1 MLTSIR
7 QKLIL
12 ASCALFPGF
21 TAGAATLSVEDAKD
35 VAADFFQSSELYRLA
50 DRDAFTLVYTATD
63 DALNPVC
70 YVFNAKDGQGF
81 VIVSAED
88 NTIPVI
94 GYSYSSVWHTDA
106 LPEAAT
112 GLLSTPVAAVY
123 DGSSMARAPRMGAAS
138 SQKLLTTPTWS
149 QEAPFNNNIPNRRL
163 TGCVGVALA
172 EIMKYHSFPASRPAS
187 LVNAGQSSDYA
198 WSTMRNDNYRS
209 GYTNEEADAVA
220 TLVADAA
227 IAIGTDFGMSSSS
240 AFEVKVPYALS
251 SMFGYD
257 AGVSYKKRSEL
268 DRATWDDIIVAEI
281 DADRPVLY
289 CGQDVSAGHAFVC
302 DGYEMRGDTPYLHIN
317 WGWGGSADGYYASDA
332 LNPVVSK
339 AHHYNDLMTIVYN
352 IKPATNALE
361 WSPIHVTSDEQQV
374 GLTLDVEDIT
384 RGAFTVRVG
393 ALKNI
398 SNTDFN
404 GKLSVALF
412 DAAGNQK
419 ALLNDGS
426 NFTLWALQIRKYIDF
441 NCTLPSGVSVGDSD
455 VVRLV
460 TQASGDSKWL
470 PVAGDLLAPGEMLAK
485 NASIPYFNI
494 TLPAS
499 SSDAEVS
506 ANELRVIKG
515 RDYSFKVVPQSVDKV
530 ITVKANGF
538 ILTPDAS
545 NNYKLVN
552 VLADQT
558 VILVIQNAAD
568 VLEKST
574 LWVEAGKLQ
583 TMLDENETS
592 SIKDLTLFGT
602 MNAEDFAFIRERMRI
617 NRLDISQVNIVASGA
632 NPANALPKNAFRDY
646 RCLQTIILPSNLN
659 TFKNACLGNTGLT
672 SIEIPAS
679 VATWEY
685 NVFAGCNQLREVTVR
700 RSSPAW
706 VNWCV
711 FTGTPQT
718 KLTVPVGA
726 TAAYKAKEYWQDF
739 KEIVEEDPVPATT
752 FSLTVAEKKGLKF
765 TAITEGTK
773 FNKGENYEF
782 RLETDDSFEDATMMV
797 YANSTRL
804 TADANGVYR
813 ATINSNTLIHAEFK
827 QPQSTTVDQTWKL
840 TGDLGGIGLVTD
852 VVNVPFNKVFT
863 VRANAI
869 KIPQG
874 DDAAKFYGMVLT
886 DKNGNIKEFISSIIS
901 NYYSRNGETTTYNF
915 YCQVKEAQVKEGN
928 QLRLATSYNKKDWQ
942 LVGGADNTI
951 TDRLEAI
958 NNPVIYH
965 NVTMPESVTGA
976 RIDGGASQV
985 VRGMPFNVKVTA
997 INPAQRVTVSING
1010 ETKATNVPVANVS
1023 VPAVLEDLDVTITVK
1038 DADAGD
1044 YMVFN
1049 IQEGQ
1054 LASKL
1059 ADCPDRV
1066 KLMGNMLVS
1075 DFDAL
1080 RAHASV
1086 IIDLDMS
1093 DVTIKGAMMTGNSI
1107 PENAFAPTTPGSLSA
1122 LRTIILPNN
1131 LERIDKNAFAR
1142 CTQISELTIPANVTY
1157 IGDGAFASCVG
1168 LKKIIAK
1175 PKVAPVCGNMSPFP
1189 QNAFKISLE
1198 VPKGSEESYSV
1209 PSTWWSKLDL
1219 YQTPAEHKDYYWVK
1233 INDRSRVGVYDY
1245 NGDLNNV
1252 AVGSA
1257 DVEFILELPNCQ
1269 QPKTRKDFRT
1279 FLRPGVAFKLYDN
1292 GADVFANPTPY
1303 QYEVSNIRV
1312 YPYQHWSMT
1321 AGRHGIRFLH
1331 SSTSGPW
1338 MPQNHE
1344 IDIWFYYSINFENKE
1359 GANGIQAQIIEMP
1372 EGCEWRNVPMVYFQY
1387 NVGNSPYPNSEVKP
1401 VLYKEGSEIK
1411 FKLTDIPSKT
1421 EPVVNLMT
1429 KVMTK
1434 AGETPEY
1441 EEREMVLE
1449 PQSGVYTI
1457 PALQGDTWIRISG
1470 VTHYDEGDAIPADAL
1485 SSFDKEDVV
1494 SFTELTVTGEMGEEE
1509 FEMIRD
1515 NFDSVESLDLS
1526 GIENESIPEGAFA
1539 GMENLQEV
1547 TLPETVTEIGAG
1559 AFEGCTN
1566 IATLTLPS
1574 VAAIGEGAF
1583 EGCTSL
1589 TSLIIPS
1596 AGKAPANAPARVRA
1610 RVAAGTAIT
1619 AESFKGMNP
1628 NCLIYLGSIDIPN
1641 AEDLNIILSIGQNRV
1656 AASDIILDGNYAFSA
1671 PAGFNLGD
1679 HQISFTVD
1687 ISGSLGSDDISGWKG
1702 LMLPFTPSKWSIDPK
1717 IDEEIEKREG
1727 SGLHVY
1733 SFADE
1738 ESDNLTQQTKFVA
1751 NHPYLA
1757 NVAAPYRSVPVTFIA
1772 YSAQNDTIYDVPSTP
1787 LPEET
1792 VAKGKNF
1799 SLYGSFNGETT
1810 LGVCYT
1816 LNETASSFVRPA
1828 TDEKVA
1834 VCSFD
1839 AYLRA
1844 NDGID
1849 IAEFAIGEHPIWVF
1863 DPVATG
1869 IRGNKLYSGSKI
1881 EMGSDTKGA
1890 DIYYTLDE
1898 SDPSDATNPERK
1910 KYEGPFDREGDE
1922 MNVRAF
1928 AEYNGK
1934 ENVYKSDVVTINYKL
1949 QKVDLGYD
1957 LAQNWNWISHNME
1970 SPVAVSD
1977 FVGGDKNTVVNHILS
1992 QTQEVIRDPKYG
2004 LIGSLKKL
2012 APAVAY
2018 KLCADEATS
2027 ARVAGIA
2034 YNPTDTVQLHAGWNW
2049 IGCPVDDASLLVA
2062 DLLAALEAEEGDML
2076 VGLEG

>member
-1 MLTSIR
+1 
-7 QKLIL
+7 
-12 ASCALFPGF
+12 
-21 TAGAATLSVEDAKD
+21 
-35 VAADFFQSSELYRLA
+35 
-50 DRDAFTLVYTATD
+50 
-63 DALNPVC
+63 
-70 YVFNAKDGQGF
+70 
-81 VIVSAED
+81 
-88 NTIPVI
+88 
-94 GYSYSSVWHTDA
+94 
-106 LPEAAT
+106 
-112 GLLSTPVAAVY
+112 
-123 DGSSMARAPRMGAAS
+123 
-138 SQKLLTTPTWS
+138 
-149 QEAPFNNNIPNRRL
+149 
-163 TGCVGVALA
+163 
-172 EIMKYHSFPASRPAS
+172 
-187 LVNAGQSSDYA
+187 
-198 WSTMRNDNYRS
+198 
-209 GYTNEEADAVA
+209 
-220 TLVADAA
+220 
-227 IAIGTDFGMSSSS
+227 
-240 AFEVKVPYALS
+240 
-251 SMFGYD
+251 
-257 AGVSYKKRSEL
+257 
-268 DRATWDDIIVAEI
+268 
-281 DADRPVLY
+281 
-289 CGQDVSAGHAFVC
+289 
-302 DGYEMRGDTPYLHIN
+302 
-317 WGWGGSADGYYASDA
+317 
-332 LNPVVSK
+332 
-339 AHHYNDLMTIVYN
+339 
-352 IKPATNALE
+352 
-361 WSPIHVTSDEQQV
+361 
-374 GLTLDVEDIT
+374 
-384 RGAFTVRVG
+384 
-393 ALKNI
+393 
-398 SNTDFN
+398 NTDFN

-441 NCTLPSGVSVGDSD
+441 NCTLPSGISVGDGD

-460 TQASGDSKWL
+460 TKSNDSDKWL

-485 NASIPYFNI
+485 NGSIPYFNV

-499 SSDAEVS
+499 SSDADVS

-515 RDYSFKVVPQSVDKV
+515 RDYSFKVVPKSVDKV

-545 NNYKLVN
+545 DNYKLVN
-552 VLADQT
+552 VLEDQT
-558 VILVIQNAAD
+558 VTLVIQNAAD
-568 VLEKST
+568 VREKST
-574 LWVEAGKLQ
+574 LWLEAGKLQ
-583 TMLDENETS
+583 TMLDDNETS

-602 MNAEDFAFIRERMRI
+602 MNAEDFAFIRERMKI

-646 RCLQTIILPSNLN
+646 RSLQTIILPSNLT

-679 VATWEY
+679 VGTWEY
-685 NVFAGCNQLREVTVR
+685 NVFANCTNLREVITR
-700 RSSPAW
+700 RAAVPW
-706 VNWCV
+706 INWCV
-711 FTGTPQT
+711 FTNTPQA
-718 KLTVPVGA
+718 KLVVPVGA
-726 TAAYKAKEYWQDF
+726 SAAYKSKEYWQDF
-739 KEIVEEDPVPATT
+739 KEIIEEDPVPVTT
-752 FSLTVAEKKGLKF
+752 FSVTVAEKKGLKF
-765 TAITEGTK
+765 TTRTEGTK
-773 FNKGENYEF
+773 FNKGDIYEF
-782 RLETDDSFEDATMMV
+782 ELDTDDSFEDATMIV

-804 TADANGVYR
+804 TADAAGIYR

-827 QPQSTTVDQTWKL
+827 HAQATTADNTWKL
-840 TGDLGGIGLVTD
+840 TGDLGGIGLVSE
-852 VVNVPFNKVFT
+852 VVNVPFNKSFV

-869 KIPQG
+869 KIPKG

-886 DKNGNIKEFISSIIS
+886 DKNGGIKEFISSIIS
-901 NYYSRNGETTTYNF
+901 NYYSRTGETLTYNF
-915 YCQVKEAQVKEGN
+915 YCQVKEAQIKEGN
-928 QLRLATSYNKKDWQ
+928 QIRLATSYNKKDWQ
-942 LVGGADNTI
+942 LVEAEADTI
-951 TDRLEAI
+951 TDRLEAV

-976 RIDGGASQV
+976 KIEGGASQV
-985 VRGMPFNVKVTA
+985 VRGMPFSVKVSA
-997 INPAQRVTVSING
+997 INPAQRVTVSVNG
-1010 ETKATNVPVANVS
+1010 ETKATNVAVANVS
-1023 VPAVLEDLDVTITVK
+1023 IPAVLEDLDVTITVK

-1059 ADCPDRV
+1059 VDCPARV
-1066 KLMGNMLVS
+1066 KLMGTMLVN

-1086 IIDLDMS
+1086 IIDLDMA
-1093 DVTIKGAMMTGNSI
+1093 DVTIKGAAMTGNSI
-1107 PENAFAPTTPGSLSA
+1107 PENAFAPTSAGSLSA
-1122 LRTIILPNN
+1122 LRTVILPNN
-1131 LERIDKNAFAR
+1131 LERINKNAFAR
-1142 CTQISELTIPANVTY
+1142 CTQISELTIPANVNY
-1157 IGDGAFASCVG
+1157 IGDGAFSACVG

-1175 PKVAPVCGNMSPFP
+1175 PKVAPTCGNMSPFP
-1189 QNAFKISLE
+1189 QDAFKISLE

-1209 PSTWWSKLDL
+1209 PSTWWAKLSL
-1219 YQTPAEHKDYYWVK
+1219 YQAPVEQKDYYWIKVDK
-1233 INDRSRVGVYDY
+1233 SRVAVSGYS
-1245 NGDLNNV
+1245 GDLNRYG
-1252 AVGSA
+1252 VGA
-1257 DVEFILELPNCQ
+1257 QDTYFTLYLPNYQ
-1269 QPKTRKDFRT
+1269 QPSSRNNSYI
-1279 FLRPGVAFKLYDN
+1279 RPGVAFKLYDN
-1292 GADVFANPTPY
+1292 GVDVFANPSIFH
-1303 QYEVSNIRV
+1303 YEPEAYYRIWPEQNVN
-1312 YPYQHWSMT
+1312 MT
-1321 AGRHGIRFLH
+1321 GGQLALRWVH
-1331 SSTSGPW
+1331 SATSGPW

-1344 IDIWFYYSINFENKE
+1344 IELWFYYSINFENKA
-1359 GANGIQAQIIEMP
+1359 GADGIKAQIVEKP
-1372 EGCEWRNVPMVYFQY
+1372 EGCEWNNVPMVYFKY
-1387 NVGNSPYPNSEVKP
+1387 KEGNSPYPNTEVKP
-1401 VLYKEGSEIK
+1401 VLYREGSEIK
-1411 FKLTDIPSKT
+1411 FQLTDIPPKT

-1434 AGETPEY
+1434 PGTTPEY
-1441 EEREMVLE
+1441 EEREMTLE
-1449 PQSGVYTI
+1449 SQSGVYTI
-1457 PALQGDTWIRISG
+1457 PALEGDTWIRIST
-1470 VTHYDEGDAIPADAL
+1470 VTQYEEGDLIPAEAL

-1494 SFTELTVTGEMGEEE
+1494 AFTELAVTGEMSEEE

-1515 NFDSVESLDLS
+1515 NFDSIEVLDLS

-1547 TLPETVTEIGAG
+1547 TLPSTVTEIGAG

-1566 IATLTLPS
+1566 IETLTLPS

-1596 AGKAPANAPARVRA
+1596 AGKAPANAPARVKA

-1619 AESFKGMNP
+1619 VESFKGMNP
-1628 NCLIYLGSIDIPN
+1628 NCLIYLGSVDIPN
-1641 AEDLNIILSIGQNRV
+1641 AEELNIILSIDNDRV
-1656 AASDIILDGNYAFSA
+1656 AASDINLDGNYAFSA

-1687 ISGSLGSDDISGWKG
+1687 IPGSLDSDEISGWKG
-1702 LMLPFTPSKWSIDPK
+1702 LMLPFAPTKWSIDPEIAK
-1717 IDEEIEKREG
+1717 EIEKREG
-1727 SGLHVY
+1727 SGLHVF
-1733 SFADE
+1733 SFANE
-1738 ESDNLTQQTKFVA
+1738 ESDLLTKQTKFDA
-1751 NHPYLA
+1751 NKPYLA
-1757 NVAAPYRSVPVTFIA
+1757 NVAAPYRSVPITFIA

-1869 IRGNKLYSGSKI
+1869 IRGGKLYSGSKI
-1881 EMGSDTKGA
+1881 EIGSDTKGA

-1898 SDPSDATNPERK
+1898 SDPSDSTNPERK

-1970 SPVAVSD
+1970 SPVTVSD
-1977 FVGGDKNTVVNHILS
+1977 FVGGDKTTAVNHILS

-2004 LIGSLKKL
+2004 LVGSLKEL
-2012 APAVAY
+2012 VPAVAY

-2034 YNPTDTVQLHAGWNW
+2034 YNPTDTVQLHTGWNW
-2049 IGCPVDDASLLVA
+2049 IGCPVDDASLLVN

-2076 VGLEG
+2076 VGLEGYAEADAEGTWNGALQSLTPGVGYMFFSKSDKEFVYSFAPVKDTKDMSAKVVSNAPWAVDIHKYASVMPLTACLVAEDGSKIDASEYAVGAFCGDECRGTGVYVNGMVMINVHGNPGDQLSFRFITPENEEILSVSELVFDENQLYSMSAPYAISLEGTTVAVETISGADFEVVSEKGTVSLNGDLSSVESLEVYDLAGHRVAMATKVNGSHLSAAGLESGVHIIVVRTADACLYRKVMVK